1 MSYGDIFIKVIF
13 VVLECKVG
21 FYGEQC
27 GSICG
32 YCLDNGVCEYI
43 IGYCFKGCEFGYKG
57 INCII
62 GNGYYIYY

>member
-1 MSYGDIFIKVIF
+1 MIYGDIFIKVIF

-21 FYGEQC
+21 FYGVQC

-43 IGYCFKGCEFGYKG
+43 IGYCFKGCEFGY
-57 INCII
+57 
-62 GNGYYIYY
+62 